1 MMDLRPVGY
10 VIGLLVAALGA
21 TMLLPLAMDAIHAN
35 GHWPVF
41 FESAIVTTLAGTLIA
56 LACANG
62 RRRQLTL
69 QQTFILTTSVWVA
82 LPIFGAIPF
91 MQGATGATLTDAM
104 FESMSGF
111 TTTGGTVFVGLED
124 LPEGILLW
132 RSMTQWFG
140 GIGIVVVAMAFL
152 PELRVGG
159 MQIFKS
165 EAFDTMG
172 KVLPRAGEI
181 AGRISA
187 IYVVLTVACGFAY
200 YAAGMTAFDALNHT
214 LTTVSTGGF
223 STYDASMGAYQGAPE
238 YVAAV
243 FMLLGSLPFVRY
255 IQLVAGSASPLFT
268 DVQVRAFL
276 GVVAI
281 TTPVMTLYRVA
292 LNGDLIEPAFREAL
306 FNIISIITGTGYASV
321 DYQLWGSFP
330 VVLFFFLGLIGGCA
344 GSTCCSVK
352 IFRYQI
358 LFSAIAVQIRK
369 IHSPNGVFVPRFD
382 GRPVPE
388 DVLSSVMAF
397 FVVFTLSL
405 GITAVLLAMTGLD
418 AITSISGAA
427 TAIANV
433 GPGLGPIIGPAG
445 NFAGLNDTAKWILT
459 LAMLIGRLEVMVVL
473 VLFTTAFWRDA

>member
-1 MMDLRPVGY
+1 
-10 VIGLLVAALGA
+10 
-21 TMLLPLAMDAIHAN
+21 
-35 GHWPVF
+35 
-41 FESAIVTTLAGTLIA
+41 
-56 LACANG
+56 
-62 RRRQLTL
+62 
-69 QQTFILTTSVWVA
+69 
-82 LPIFGAIPF
+82 
-91 MQGATGATLTDAM
+91 
-104 FESMSGF
+104 MSGF
-111 TTTGGTVFVGLED
+111 TTTGGTVFVGLEH

-159 MQIFKS
+159 MQIFRS

-181 AGRISA
+181 AARISA
-187 IYVVLTVACGFAY
+187 IYVVLTIACGFAY
-200 YAAGMTAFDALNHT
+200 YMAGMTAFDALNHT

-238 YVAAV
+238 YVAAL
-243 FMLLGSLPFVRY
+243 FMVLGSLPFVRY
-255 IQLVAGSASPLFT
+255 VQLVAGSSGPLFH

-276 GVVAI
+276 WVIAV
-281 TTPVMTLYRVA
+281 TTVVMTLYRIL
-292 LNGDLIEPAFREAL
+292 LNGDMVEPAFREAL
-306 FNIISIITGTGYASV
+306 FNVISIITGTGYASV

-358 LFSAIAVQIRK
+358 VLSAIAVQIRK

-388 DVLSSVMAF
+388 DVLVLRHGVLRRLYPLARHHGRSPRHDGARHRHLDFGRGDRHRQRGAGARADHRPGGKLRRAQRHGQVDPDRRHADRSARGHGGARAF
-397 FVVFTLSL
+397 HRR
-405 GITAVLLAMTGLD
+405 VLA
-418 AITSISGAA
+418 
-427 TAIANV
+427 
-433 GPGLGPIIGPAG
+433 
-445 NFAGLNDTAKWILT
+445 
-459 LAMLIGRLEVMVVL
+459 
-473 VLFTTAFWRDA
+473 